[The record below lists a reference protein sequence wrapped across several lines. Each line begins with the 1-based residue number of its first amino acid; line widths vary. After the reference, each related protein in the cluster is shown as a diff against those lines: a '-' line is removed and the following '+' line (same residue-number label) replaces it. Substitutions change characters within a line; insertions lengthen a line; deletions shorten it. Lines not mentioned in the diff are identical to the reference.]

1 MSEDIDEDTIMRC
14 RNVACRVITF
24 HLCNWKNGDWV
35 YYESLITNNKCPSCG
50 AVATEV
56 TA

>member
-1 MSEDIDEDTIMRC
+1 MSEDTIMRC
-14 RNVACRVITF
+14 RNVDCRVITF